1 MSVLDD
7 LKMIH
12 DRDKQDALGVAEKQ
26 WQQLGHRFNV
36 PKQNADITEVVYAG
50 MGGSPLGAELYKT
63 WPGCNVPFEI
73 VRDYSIPSY
82 VGTKTLFIATS
93 YSGNTEETISALE
106 AALAK
111 NANIVV
117 MSSGGELERI
127 AKEKSLIFVQLPT
140 ITQPRYGALYLLK
153 AQAEIMEAFDL
164 ASTEIVAQLENEA
177 DVLKEIT
184 ARFRADV
191 PTDKNPAKLM
201 ALELAGSSPVIY
213 ASRQLRSVAYKWKI
227 SFNENAKNVAWWN
240 EYPEFNHNEFLGW
253 TSHPIDK
260 PYKIVDLR
268 SSLDHPHITKRFE
281 VSDRMLSGKRPA
293 AKVIQLEGETLLQ
306 QMLYGVAYGDF
317 VSLYVALLNGLDPS
331 PVDIISKLK
340 AALKDD

>member
-26 WQQLGHRFNV
+26 WQQLEHRFNV
-36 PKQNADITEVVYAG
+36 PKQTNQITEVVYAG

-63 WPGCNVPFEI
+63 WPGANVPFEI

-82 VGTKTLFIATS
+82 VGPSTLFIAAS
-93 YSGNTEETISALE
+93 YSGNTEETVSALH

-111 NANIVV
+111 KAQIVV
-117 MSSGGELERI
+117 MSSGGELEKI
-127 AKEKSLIFVQLPT
+127 AKEQSLIYLQLPV

-153 AQAEIMEAFDL
+153 AQAEIMEAFGL
-164 ASTEIVAQLENEA
+164 AGPEIVAELEKEA
-177 DVLKEIT
+177 EVLKEVT
-184 ARFRADV
+184 AQFRPDV
-191 PTDKNPAKLM
+191 KTQDNPAKTM

-213 ASRQLRSVAYKWKI
+213 ASRQFRSVAYKWKI

-260 PYKIVDLR
+260 PYKIIDLR
-268 SSLDHPHITKRFE
+268 SSLDHPQVIKRFE

-293 AKVIQLEGETLLQ
+293 ARVVQLQGQTVLR
-306 QMLYGVAYGDF
+306 QMLYGMAYGDF

-331 PVDIISKLK
+331 PVDIITKLK
-340 AALKDD
+340 AALKDG